1 MSEHTIFYGDIHNH
15 NGLGY
20 GKGSL
25 ERSID
30 IAEMHLDFF
39 AFTGHAAWHDLKPM
53 EGGREQHW
61 IQGFARHSEAWEH
74 IQRLAAAHNRDGEF
88 VQFLGYEW
96 HSSAFGDHCVV
107 FPADHQPLYLPDD
120 VEALRGFCA
129 EREALMIPHH
139 IAYPTG
145 NRGVNWEVFRPGATT
160 PVVEIYSEHG
170 NAEEDRGPRTYFTHS
185 FGGRVSANTA
195 QAALD
200 GGSKFGFVASSD
212 DHRGFPG
219 AYGEGLMGVLAEE
232 LTREAILRA
241 VRARRTYALTGDRI
255 ALRLEAN
262 GRPIGEELDPAEQ
275 VEVAFEVEG
284 RDELEMVELVHDGRT
299 VHRIFAEERPSE
311 ADAFAEPVQVRLEWG
326 WGPWADL
333 ALDRITD
340 WELSVE
346 VEGGELRRVFP
357 CLQSGPFSEER
368 RHRFARRSANELD
381 IRSYTSRMEAYRQ
394 NPNQSAIL
402 EIAGDAA
409 TRVRVATT
417 APSAREDTVTLGE
430 LLQGSAH
437 YATGPFPKESY
448 MLHRLTPVAASRV
461 RGRVVLDREA
471 LTLPGYLYARV
482 KQKNGQLAWSS
493 PWFLS

>member
-1 MSEHTIFYGDIHNH
+1 MNDYTIFYGDIHNH
-15 NGLGY
+15 NALGY

-30 IAEMHLDFF
+30 IAKGHLDFF
-39 AFTGHAAWHDLKPM
+39 AFTGHAAWHDMQPM

-61 IQGFARHSEAWEH
+61 IQGFARHNEAWDH
-74 IQRLAAAHNRDGEF
+74 IQRLAAAHNHEGEF

-107 FPADHQPLYLPDD
+107 FPEDHQPLYLPGDL
-120 VEALRGFCA
+120 ESLRSFCA
-129 EREALMIPHH
+129 ERRALMIPHH

-145 NRGVNWEVFRPGATT
+145 KRGVNWDVFQPGADT

-185 FGGRVSANTA
+185 FGGRVTANTA
-195 QAALD
+195 QAALNA
-200 GGSKFGFVASSD
+200 GSKFGFAASSD
-212 DHRGFPG
+212 NHRGFPG
-219 AYGEGLMGVLAEE
+219 AHGEGVMGVLAEE
-232 LTREAILRA
+232 LSRDAVMRA

-255 ALRLEAN
+255 DLRLEAN
-262 GRPIGEELDPAEQ
+262 GRAIGQELPPDDQ
-275 VEVAFEVEG
+275 IEVRYDIAG
-284 RDELEMVELVHDGRT
+284 RDELEMVEFVHDGRT
-299 VHRIFAEERPSE
+299 IRRAFAEERPSE
-311 ADAFAEPVQVRLEWG
+311 TAAFSNAVQVRFEWG
-326 WGPWADL
+326 WGPWKDL

-340 WELSVE
+340 WEMTVS

-368 RHRFARRSANELD
+368 RHRFTRPHANELH
-381 IRSYTSRMEAYRQ
+381 IRSYTSRLEAYRE

-409 TRVRVATT
+409 TRLRIAMSEPTP
-417 APSAREDTVTLGE
+417 ADDTVTLGA
-430 LLQGSAH
+430 LFHGASH
-437 YATGPFPKESY
+437 FATGPFPKESY
-448 MLHRLTPVAASRV
+448 MLHRLTPLASSHVAGHA
-461 RGRVVLDREA
+461 VLHRSELA
-471 LTLPGYLYARV
+471 LPGYLYVRV